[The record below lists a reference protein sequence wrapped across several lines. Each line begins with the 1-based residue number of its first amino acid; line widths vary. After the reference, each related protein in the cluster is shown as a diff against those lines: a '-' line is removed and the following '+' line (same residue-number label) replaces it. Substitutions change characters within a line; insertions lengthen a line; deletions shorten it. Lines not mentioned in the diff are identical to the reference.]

1 MTPGAGN
8 PSPAGRSK
16 PAGMRLASALAL
28 SLLASGLAAAEGP
41 AAPLT
46 LAQAA
51 RRALA
56 GNLGVGLERLGAADA
71 LDGVT
76 LAESAFDARLSWSNT
91 LGSSRSLADIDAD
104 LPATDTWASELALS
118 QPFSWGGSLRLS
130 GSADRLWA
138 DSDGI
143 AGNRTVQAG
152 AGIAYT
158 QPLLRGGWR
167 AVNLAPV
174 VSARLGAG
182 QSRLLLRAAT
192 LDLLLRAEQ
201 DYWALAASRSL
212 VALRE
217 SSLASARS
225 LLDEVSERRRLGTAT
240 VQEELQ
246 ARADVAA
253 QEVAVLGAR
262 QQADAADIRLR
273 RTLGMDG
280 ADLAELALQPLP
292 EDPVEGVADYRAW
305 LARVLEGDLPSR
317 ARRLE
322 VDAAEAR
329 VGAARMNDLPSLDL
343 TLAGN
348 ANGEPATFGR
358 LNPAMNAL
366 PGRHSWDAA
375 ASLTLA
381 FPLGFRESES
391 RLRLALRDRRRAEL
405 RVADARQALTFDARA
420 AWRDLESARA
430 RRESARAGLD
440 LQTRAY
446 EGERARYAAGV
457 TDLPRVL
464 QARASLDAAQ
474 FAWVSAVL
482 DGRSAAAR
490 VARLDGSILT
500 RLGFTWDDAE
510 PLLGADLG
518 VDDPLPP
525 LSEP

>member
-1 MTPGAGN
+1 
-8 PSPAGRSK
+8 
-16 PAGMRLASALAL
+16 MRRASAITL
-28 SLLASGLAAAEGP
+28 SLLAAGLPAAEP

-46 LAQAA
+46 LSQAA

-56 GNLGVGLERLGAADA
+56 GNLGIGLERLGAADA
-71 LDGVT
+71 LDGIT
-76 LAESAFDARLSWSNT
+76 LAESGFDTRFSWSNT
-91 LGSSRSLADIDAD
+91 LGSARSLAAIDAD
-104 LPATDTWASELALS
+104 LPATDTWASEVALT

-174 VSARLGAG
+174 VTARLGAG

-192 LDLLLRAEQ
+192 LDLLRRTEE
-201 DYWALAASRSL
+201 DYWSLAASRSL

-217 SSLASARS
+217 TSLASARS
-225 LLDEVSERRRLGTAT
+225 LLEEVAERRRLGSAT
-240 VQEELQ
+240 LQEELQ

-253 QEVAVLGAR
+253 QEVAVLSAR

-280 ADLAELALQPLP
+280 ADLAELPLQPLP
-292 EDPVEGVADYRAW
+292 EDPVAGIADYRAW
-305 LARVLEGDLPSR
+305 LGRVIESDLASQ

-322 VDAAEAR
+322 VDAAAVR
-329 VGAARMNDLPSLDL
+329 VDAARMDDLPSLDL
-343 TLAGN
+343 SLAGS
-348 ANGEPATFGR
+348 ANGEPSAFTR

-381 FPLGFRESES
+381 FPIGFRESES
-391 RLRLALRDRRRAEL
+391 RLRVAQRDRRRAEL
-405 RVADARQALTFDARA
+405 RLADARQALTFEARA

-430 RRESARAGLD
+430 RRESAQAGLD
-440 LQTRAY
+440 LQRRAY

-464 QARASLDAAQ
+464 QAQAALDAAQ
-474 FAWVSAVL
+474 VSWVSAVL
-482 DGRSAAAR
+482 DGRAAAAR

-510 PLLGADLG
+510 PLLGGDLG

>member
-1 MTPGAGN
+1 
-8 PSPAGRSK
+8 
-16 PAGMRLASALAL
+16 MRLASALLL
-28 SLLASGLAAAEGP
+28 SSLAAALP
-41 AAPLT
+41 AAAPSPAPLT
-46 LAQAA
+46 LPQAA

-56 GNLGVGLERLGAADA
+56 GNLGIGLERLGAADA

-76 LAESAFDARLSWSNT
+76 LAESAFDTRLSWSNT
-91 LGSSRSLADIDAD
+91 LGSSRSLAALDAD
-104 LPATDTWASELALS
+104 LPATDTWASELAVT

-130 GSADRLWA
+130 GSADRAWA

-152 AGIAYT
+152 AALAYT

-174 VSARLGAG
+174 VVARLGAG

-192 LDLLLRAEQ
+192 LDLLRRTEE
-201 DYWALAASRSL
+201 DYWTLAASRSL

-217 SSLASARS
+217 TSLASARS
-225 LLDEVSERRRLGTAT
+225 LLEEVAERRRLGDAT
-240 VQEELQ
+240 LQEELQ

-253 QEVAVLGAR
+253 QELAVLSAR
-262 QQADAADIRLR
+262 QQSDTADIRLR

-280 ADLAELALQPLP
+280 ADLADLPLQPLP
-292 EDPVEGVADYRAW
+292 EEPVAAIADYRAW
-305 LARVLEGDLPSR
+305 LGRVLESDLAAQ

-322 VDAAEAR
+322 VAAAEAR
-329 VGAARMNDLPSLDL
+329 VGAARLGDLPSLDL
-343 TLAGN
+343 SLAGS
-348 ANGEPATFGR
+348 ANGDPTGFGS
-358 LNPAMNAL
+358 LDDAMTAL
-366 PGRHSWDAA
+366 PGRRSWDAA

-391 RLRLALRDRRRAEL
+391 RLRLAQRDRRRAEL
-405 RVADARQALTFDARA
+405 RLADARQALTFEARA
-420 AWRDLESARA
+420 AWLELESARA

-440 LQTRAY
+440 LQRRAY

-464 QARASLDAAQ
+464 QSQAALDAAQ
-474 FAWVSAVL
+474 VAWVSAVL
-482 DGRSAAAR
+482 DGRAAAAR
-490 VARLDGSILT
+490 ASRLDGTILT

-510 PLLGADLG
+510 PLLGGGLP